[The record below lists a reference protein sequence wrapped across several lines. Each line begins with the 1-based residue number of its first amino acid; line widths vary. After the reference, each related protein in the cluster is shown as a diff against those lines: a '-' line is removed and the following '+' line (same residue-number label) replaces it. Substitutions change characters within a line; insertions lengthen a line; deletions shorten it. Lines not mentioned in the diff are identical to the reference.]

1 MQTTLN
7 TLVNFNGTNG
17 SQPITG
23 NLIADA
29 HGNLFG
35 TTASGGTFN
44 HGTVFEIAHGSGHI
58 TTVVSFNG
66 TDGLGPVGTL
76 TMDANGNLFGTTEFG
91 GANGHGTVFGIA
103 MTAHGFDSTPTT
115 LASFNVANGD
125 LPIGTLS
132 IDANGNLFGTTEFG
146 GQFGDGTVFEIAKT
160 SLGYDPNPIT
170 LVSFNQ
176 ANGQSPEGGV
186 IADANGNLFGTT
198 AFGGASFEGTV
209 FELVKSGSTYTLNT
223 LVSFNGADG
232 ALPFGSLIFDGS
244 GDVLGTT
251 FSGGAFDHGT
261 VFGILNTGSGFA
273 STPTTLASFNGTDGA
288 GPSTGSL
295 VIRQWQPVRR
305 HRFWRGEQQRHG
317 VRDPQHPL
325 RLRPQPHYPGQLHRH
340 QRFHPGGRSV
350 RRRSWQP
357 VRHDTVWRG
366 ERPRAPVSFRKKVRF
381 FSLAPRAP
389 SIHDPSETYADLNQN
404 KHRSLFHEWQFPDL
418 IDET

>member
-66 TDGLGPVGTL
+66 
-76 TMDANGNLFGTTEFG
+76 
-91 GANGHGTVFGIA
+91 
-103 MTAHGFDSTPTT
+103 
-115 LASFNVANGD
+115 ANGD

-305 HRFWRGEQQRHG
+305 HRFWRGEQQRHVFEILNTPFG
-317 VRDPQHPL
+317 YDPNPTTLVSFTGTNGSIPAGGLFADDHGNLFGTTQFGGANGLVHPY
-325 RLRPQPHYPGQLHRH
+325 RFAKRSDSFPLHR
-340 QRFHPGGRSV
+340 GR
-350 RRRSWQP
+350 RP
-357 VRHDTVWRG
+357 YMTHLRHTR
-366 ERPRAPVSFRKKVRF
+366 
-381 FSLAPRAP
+381 
-389 SIHDPSETYADLNQN
+389 I
-404 KHRSLFHEWQFPDL
+404 
-418 IDET
+418 